1 MTTLDLGITPSQT
14 IGPFFRFGT
23 EWIANEDLVEEG
35 SIGAIILRGM
45 VFDGAG
51 EPVPDAMIEIWQADK
66 NGKFPPNTVESW
78 MGFARRLTDSS
89 GTYTVRT
96 IKPGQVPASS
106 GEMQAPHIFMVVFA
120 RGLLKP
126 VFTRVY
132 FGDESLSNANDPLL
146 TAIDDESARS
156 TLLAV
161 LEGDGS
167 YRFDVRLQDSPKG
180 QQTQFFLFDE

>member
-1 MTTLDLGITPSQT
+1 MSTLSLGITPSQT

-35 SIGAIILRGM
+35 SIGAIILKGM
-45 VFDGAG
+45 VYDGAG
-51 EPVPDAMIEIWQADK
+51 EPVPDAMIEIWQADA
-66 NGKFPPNTVESW
+66 NGKFPPDTAESW
-78 MGFARRLTDSS
+78 MGFARRLTDSIGS
-89 GTYTVRT
+89 YRVRT
-96 IKPGQVPASS
+96 VKPGQVATSS
-106 GEMQAPHIFMVVFA
+106 GEMQAPHISMVVFA

-132 FGDESLSNANDPLL
+132 FGDESQSNANDPLL

-156 TLLAV
+156 TLFAV
-161 LEGDGS
+161 LEADSS
-167 YRFDVRLQDSPKG
+167 YLFDVRLQDSPKG